1 MTGKFKDSSQGEIT
15 MKKLMIIWM
24 LSFFPTGFALQQ
36 HAATQI
42 VVSKSVSG
50 NGGDVLSNSEYR
62 VVGTLGQPFI
72 GITQNSSKVNRVGF
86 WYLATHTVITD
97 VDETSSSVPVEFR
110 LEQNY
115 PNPFNPTTTILF
127 ALPRRAEV
135 KLKIYDLLGR
145 EVATLLDKELQ
156 PGEYKVNFEAR
167 GLQSGIYFYRIEASG
182 FVQTRKLTLLK

>member
-1 MTGKFKDSSQGEIT
+1 
-15 MKKLMIIWM
+15 MIIWM

>member
-1 MTGKFKDSSQGEIT
+1 

-24 LSFFPTGFALQQ
+24 LSFFSTGFALQQ

-72 GITQNSSKVNRVGF
+72 GITQNSSKVNSVGF
-86 WYLATHTVITD
+86 WYLATHTVMTD

-115 PNPFNPTTTILF
+115 PNPFNPTTTIQF
-127 ALPRRAEV
+127 ALPKRSEV

-156 PGEYKVNFEAR
+156 PGEYKVNFEAQ

>member
-1 MTGKFKDSSQGEIT
+1 
-15 MKKLMIIWM
+15 MKKLKIITIILM
-24 LSFFPTGFALQQ
+24 LGFFSAGFALRQ

-42 VVSKSVSG
+42 DVPKSVYG

-62 VVGTLGQPFI
+62 LAGTLGQPFI
-72 GITQNSSKVNRVGF
+72 GITQNPSNVNSVGF
-86 WYLATHTVITD
+86 WYLETHMVITD
-97 VDETSSSVPVEFR
+97 LDEISSSVPVEFR

-115 PNPFNPTTTILF
+115 PNPFNPTTTIQF
-127 ALPRRAEV
+127 ALPKRSEV

-156 PGEYKVNFEAR
+156 PGEYKVTFEAQ

-182 FVQTRKLTLLK
+182 FVQTGKLTLLK